1 MKLKITLPVQK
12 HTHNTL
18 SNRVRLA
25 AGFTLIELLVVITII
40 GILATLAPTAITN
53 VMLAATRARALNS
66 ARNIGMALKTYA
78 NDNEGAFPPADSSAA
93 DAFSKSLLAKGYITD
108 KKQFFVKGSKYTPVK
123 DRDTQNSGDQKK
135 LSEDENHWAY
145 MAKLDDSGNGR
156 WPLLFDGP
164 NSAEGKYSDKKTEK
178 GGVWEGKVAIVV
190 RLDGS
195 ASAETLTSDFVV
207 KTDGQEN
214 ILKPSENWASGGKIA
229 MP

>member
-1 MKLKITLPVQK
+1 MKRSIPL
-12 HTHNTL
+12 
-18 SNRVRLA
+18 R

-40 GILATLAPTAITN
+40 GILATLAPSAINGVLTSAN
-53 VMLAATRARALNS
+53 RAKALNN

-78 NDNEGAFPPADSSAA
+78 NDNDGAFPPAEGSAA
-93 DAFSKSLLAKGYITD
+93 DSFSKYLLGKGYISD
-108 KKQFFVKGSKYTPVK
+108 KKQFFVKGSKYTPAK
-123 DRDTQNSGDQKK
+123 DKESQNSADQKK
-135 LSEDENHWAY
+135 LNEDENHWAY
-145 MAKLDDSGNGR
+145 MAKLDDSGSGR
-156 WPLLFDGP
+156 WPLIFDGP

-195 ASAETLTSDFVV
+195 ANAETLTSDFVV

-214 ILKPSENWASGGKIA
+214 ILKPGENWASGGKVA